1 MTKRKSI
8 FSRRAFLRYVLA
20 AGSASMLPLALLK
33 STPVRAQSDSTI
45 IVIGAGVAGLAAA
58 SYLQES
64 GYEVLVLEA
73 RNRIGGRVWTN
84 RTLNN
89 IPLDLGASWIHGI
102 QDNPLTALADE
113 AGIDRIET
121 DYDSIATF
129 DTDGTP
135 LDDAAYTTAEA
146 HFEALLERL
155 LALAEELDDDIS
167 LGAAIER
174 VLPEFDL
181 TEADLKRLN
190 YSLNTTIEHEF
201 AADVS
206 ALSLFY
212 WNESDAFDGND
223 VIFPG
228 GYDWLTTLLMED
240 LDIQL
245 EQVVEKIEY
254 DSSGVAIITN
264 KGTFEADYAIVTI
277 PHGVLKSGS
286 IMFDPPLPDNKQ
298 TAIQNLHSGV
308 LNKCYLQFPEAFW
321 GDETDLLGYVSDAK
335 GQWSE
340 CLNLYKYLGL
350 PILLC
355 FNAGEFGETIEAW
368 SDEDIVAS
376 AMTMLKTIYGDNI
389 PQPTGWLIT
398 RWKSDPFARGSYSS
412 IGVNASLEAIAA
424 LAEAVDDVLFFAGEA
439 TSQEYPGTVHGA
451 LLSGWRAADEI
462 LAIDAM

>member
-1 MTKRKSI
+1 MIRHNFA
-8 FSRRAFLRYVLA
+8 FSRRAFLRHVVA
-20 AGSASMLPLALLK
+20 FGSASVLPLALFK
-33 STPVRAQSDSTI
+33 TPAAVRAQTDSTV

-58 SYLQES
+58 RYLQGA

-73 RNRIGGRVWTN
+73 RNRVGGRIWTN
-84 RTLNN
+84 RTLDN
-89 IPLDLGASWIHGI
+89 IPLDLGASWIHGV
-102 QDNPLTALADE
+102 QDNPLTELADA

-121 DYDSIATF
+121 DYDSIAVF
-129 DTDGTP
+129 DTDGTEF
-135 LDDAAYTTAEA
+135 DAAAYATAEA
-146 HFEALLERL
+146 QFEALLERL
-155 LALAEELDDDIS
+155 LALAEELDADMS

-181 TEADLKRLN
+181 TAADLKRLQ
-190 YSLNTTIEHEF
+190 YSINTTIEHEF
-201 AADVS
+201 AADVA

-212 WNESDAFDGND
+212 WNESDAFAGSD

-228 GYDWLTTLLMED
+228 GYDWLTTLLMKD
-240 LDIQL
+240 LDIRL
-245 EQVVEKIEY
+245 EHIVEKIEY

-264 KGTFEADYAIVTI
+264 KGTFEADYAIVTV

-286 IMFDPPLPDNKQ
+286 ISFDPPLPPNKH

-308 LNKCYLQFPEAFW
+308 LNKCYLQFSEAFW
-321 GDETDLLGYVSDAK
+321 GDETDLLGYVSDDK

-368 SDEDIVAS
+368 RDEDIVAS
-376 AMTMLKTIYGDNI
+376 AMTMLKTIYGDDI

-412 IGVNASLEAIAA
+412 MGVNASRASIAA
-424 LAEAVDDVLFFAGEA
+424 LAEPLDEVVFFAGEA
-439 TSQEYPGTVHGA
+439 TSPEYPGTVHGA
-451 LLSGWRAADEI
+451 LLSGCRAADALI
-462 LAIDAM
+462 ASDS